1 MKKKSVSAVVKLV
14 KTPGVFNVTA
24 EKDGTLVLKRT
35 GLNKENAL
43 LLYFNNIEDNIKN
56 TTYTAEEI
64 YEKYKE
70 KWNKIKFKSEYIDTY
85 GHKWKNTFVSDK
97 KILEYLNNLIN
108 KTRCN

>member
-43 LLYFNNIEDNIKN
+43 LLYFNNI
-56 TTYTAEEI
+56 
-64 YEKYKE
+64 
-70 KWNKIKFKSEYIDTY
+70 
-85 GHKWKNTFVSDK
+85 
-97 KILEYLNNLIN
+97 
-108 KTRCN
+108 